1 MCIGKVSHSHKKKY
15 LSGSIFRKAFGIYIN
30 QFPNHLTP
38 VTLQAWPQPGC
49 SCRLQRHRLQ
59 GTVAVLI
66 QMNVVKSPALIS
78 YTPRAPSLLMLHSPP
93 TSSVSSRFTI
103 HRALLS
109 PSAAPS
115 LPCPSPAG
123 TTSWLHPPPCTTGQQ
138 LREQQ

>member
-1 MCIGKVSHSHKKKY
+1 MGKVSHSHKKKC
-15 LSGSIFRKAFGIYIN
+15 IFRKAFGIYIN

-38 VTLQAWPQPGC
+38 VTLQVWPQPGC

-78 YTPRAPSLLMLHSPP
+78 YTPRAPFIADAALPP
-93 TSSVSSRFTI
+93 NISRLFQIYI

-123 TTSWLHPPPCTTGQQ
+123 AASWLQPSPCTMGWQ